1 LLYPL
6 NVVTAIAVVVYY
18 FSPVPE
24 ESPAAM
30 KSEEEYEVKS
40 EEYDPSEIHK
50 EESKIISEQ

>member
-18 FSPVPE
+18 FSSVPE

-30 KSEEEYEVKS
+30 KSEEEYEVKA
-40 EEYDPSEIHK
+40 EEYDYDPSEIHK
-50 EESKIISEQ
+50 EERAMNE